1 MVKRKTDKQFKQ
13 EVFDLVGNEY
23 TFLDTY
29 VNTMTKIRVKHN
41 KCGNTYEVTPD
52 NFLHG
57 NRCSYC
63 AGNARKTDKQF
74 KQEVFDLVGSEYTFL
89 DKYVNSQTKLR
100 VKHNNCGNV
109 YRVIPNN
116 FLRGKRCSYCYGNT
130 KKTDKQFKQEVFDL
144 VGNEYTFLDPYVSN
158 ETKIRVK
165 HNKCGNVYKVIPTN
179 FLRGKRCP
187 FCTDTPKGELIII
200 KILDKLGINYDYQK
214 TFDDLKDDRLLSY
227 DFYLPDQNI
236 LIEYQGLQ
244 HYQPI
249 DYFGGETKFKIQQ
262 KHDQMKLNYAKKHG
276 YNLILVPY
284 TVDTLPKIMKDLANG
299 IKAYYGNPEVGFYN

>member
-41 KCGNTYEVTPD
+41 KCGGVYKVSPD
-52 NFLHG
+52 NFIHG

-74 KQEVFDLVGSEYTFL
+74 KQEVFDLVGDEYTFL

-116 FLRGKRCSYCYGNT
+116 FLRGKRCPYCYGNA
-130 KKTDKQFKQEVFDL
+130 KKTDKQFKQEVYDI
-144 VGNEYTFLDPYVSN
+144 VGNEYTFLDHYVNN

-165 HNKCGNVYKVIPTN
+165 HNKCGNVYKVIPIN
-179 FLRGKRCP
+179 FLSAKRCP

-227 DFYLPDQNI
+227 DFYIPSQSI
-236 LIEYQGLQ
+236 LIEYQGKQ

-249 DYFGGETKFKIQQ
+249 DYFGGDDKFKNQQ
-262 KHDQMKLNYAKKHG
+262 KHDKMKLDYAKNNG
-276 YNLILVPY
+276 YNLIAIPY
-284 TVDTLPKIMKDLANG
+284 TEDTLSKIKKYLTRHGLNL
-299 IKAYYGNPEVGFYN
+299 